1 MKDIPQLDEFLN
13 RLWLE
18 EGKSE
23 HTRQAY
29 QRDIKQTAAWLHSK
43 NITTLN
49 CQQTDLQ
56 SYLASRLQQ
65 GISSRSIARSLSSL
79 RKYFQFL
86 LRGNHRNNDPTQ
98 DIASPTLGKPLPHAL
113 SEHEVN
119 TLLKAPDISTLI
131 GLRDRT
137 MIELLY
143 ACGLRISELIS
154 LELNQINLKQGV
166 IRILG
171 KGQKERLVP
180 MGEHASNWVQRYIK
194 DAQTSFAGNQHDC
207 LFPGRN
213 GKVLSRQAF
222 WYRIKHYAQIAGI
235 KSHLSPHTL
244 RHAFATHLL
253 NNGADLRV
261 VQMLLGHSS
270 LSTTQIYT
278 HIAKERLK
286 QLHAEHH
293 PRG

>member
-1 MKDIPQLDEFLN
+1 MKAIPHLNDFLN

-29 QRDIKQTAAWLHSK
+29 QRDIKQAAAFLVSNNK
-43 NITTLN
+43 TVLN
-49 CQQTDLQ
+49 CEQNDIQA
-56 SYLASRLQQ
+56 YLASRLQQ
-65 GISSRSIARSLSSL
+65 GISSRSIARCLSSL

-86 LRGNHRNNDPTQ
+86 VRQNARTSDPTQ
-98 DIASPTLGKPLPHAL
+98 DIASPTLGKPLPHTL
-113 SEHEVN
+113 NEEEV
-119 TLLKAPDISTLI
+119 TALLKAPNTSTPL

-166 IRILG
+166 IRVMG

-180 MGEHASNWVQRYIK
+180 MGEHALNWLQRYINE
-194 DAQTSFAGNQHDC
+194 AHEHFAGKQHDC

-222 WYRIKHYAQIAGI
+222 WYRIKHYAQKTGI

-253 NNGADLRV
+253 NHGADLRV

>member
-1 MKDIPQLDEFLN
+1 MKDTPQLDAFLN
-13 RLWLE
+13 ALWLE
-18 EGKSE
+18 EGRSE

-29 QRDIKQTAAWLHSK
+29 LRDIKQAASWLQQK
-43 NITTLN
+43 NKTLLN
-49 CQQTDLQ
+49 CKQADIQAF
-56 SYLASRLQQ
+56 LAARLQA
-65 GISSRSIARSLSSL
+65 GISSRSIARMLSSL
-79 RKYFQFL
+79 RKYFQYL
-86 LRGNHRNNDPTQ
+86 LRYQHRNTDPTQ
-98 DIASPTLGKPLPHAL
+98 DIASPILPKPLPHTL
-113 SEHEVN
+113 NEQEV
-119 TLLKAPDISTLI
+119 TALLKAPDLNTAI

-137 MIELLY
+137 MLELLY
-143 ACGLRISELIS
+143 ACGLRISELIT

-180 MGEHASNWVQRYIK
+180 MGEHAMSWLQRYINEAREK
-194 DAQTSFAGNQHDC
+194 FAGKQHDC
-207 LFPGRN
+207 LFPGRGGN
-213 GKVLSRQAF
+213 VLTRQAF
-222 WYRIKHYAQIAGI
+222 WYRIKHYARQANI

-253 NNGADLRV
+253 NHGADLRV

-286 QLHAEHH
+286 QLHQEHH